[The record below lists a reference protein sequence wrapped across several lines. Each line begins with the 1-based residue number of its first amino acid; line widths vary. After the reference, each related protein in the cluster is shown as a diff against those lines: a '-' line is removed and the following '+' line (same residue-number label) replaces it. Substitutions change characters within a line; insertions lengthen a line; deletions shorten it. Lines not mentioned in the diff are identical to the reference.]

1 MQNQADN
8 IARQMGNL
16 LPGSKE
22 LAGLKKQLAGV
33 NNRMDALIN
42 DTGAKPKTRYD
53 SWLTETG
60 KI

>member
-1 MQNQADN
+1 LQNQADN